1 LRVNCKSVDSVRQP
15 EQSDMS
21 NAILY
26 LGDTHLHNA
35 AAYLA
40 GLMHAWGWPFDYRP
54 GDVPLGEAD
63 VAESRSLYIVSDYP
77 AANIAEP
84 LQRRIVDDVFGGA
97 GLLMIGGWES
107 FHGLGGHWDGTP
119 IGNALPVEIASTDDR
134 VNCDRPLLVARVR
147 DHPAIDGLPWDARP
161 PVIGGFNRVRAKP
174 EADVVLETRMFAV
187 RCEANTFHFEAAGA
201 DPLLV
206 FGRHGKGRT
215 AALATDVAPHW
226 VGPLVDWGDG
236 RVTARATAAGEVEV
250 GDLYVGLLQ
259 RLLAF
264 LKRG

>member
-1 LRVNCKSVDSVRQP
+1 MTNPV
-15 EQSDMS
+15 
-21 NAILY
+21 LY
-26 LGDTHLHNA
+26 LGDTSLHSA

-40 GLMHAWGWPFDYRP
+40 GLMHSWGWAFDYRRSDAP
-54 GDVPLGEAD
+54 LNEHDVSGP
-63 VAESRSLYIVSDYP
+63 RSLYIVSDYP
-77 AANIAEP
+77 SANVAEA
-84 LQRRIVDDVFGGA
+84 LQTRIVDDVKAGA

-147 DHPAIDGLPWDARP
+147 SHPAVDGLPWDSRP
-161 PVIGGFNRVRAKP
+161 PVIGGYNRLRAK
-174 EADVVLETRMFAV
+174 ADAEVVLESQQFAV
-187 RCEANTFHFEAAGA
+187 RRSGDGFQFESAGT

-206 FGRHGKGRT
+206 FGAHGNGST

-236 RVTARATAAGEVEV
+236 RVTARAAGAEEVEV
-250 GDLYVGLLQ
+250 GDLYA
-259 RLLAF
+259 RLLRQVLTF
-264 LKRG
+264 LSRE